1 MAFGKPGRPPE
12 DRLARQAEVCAAVGP
27 LILERGVGRLSM
39 RQAAHAACLSI
50 GGLYHYFPTK
60 RALALH
66 PLQPEALLRPC
77 RDFHAAHGQ
86 LAERDPAAYLE
97 TYLDLLART
106 AIFLRP
112 AVWAALELGA
122 AEFQESLALGFQMP
136 AIHEE
141 FLGLLG
147 RALPDAAERD
157 LPGLANA
164 VRRAV
169 VGALL
174 DKGTTEATRRAEL
187 AALLAGHGAGW
198 QGGRAGVA
206 A

>member
-12 DRLARQAEVCAAVGP
+12 DRLARQAEICAAVGP
-27 LILERGVGRLSM
+27 LILARGVGRLSM
-39 RQAAHAACLSI
+39 REAAHAACLSV
-50 GGLYHYFPTK
+50 GGLYHYFPGK
-60 RALALH
+60 RELALH
-66 PLQPEALLRPC
+66 PLRPEALLRTC
-77 RDFHAAHGQ
+77 RDFHTAHSP
-86 LAERDPAAYLE
+86 LVEHDPAAYLDAF
-97 TYLDLLART
+97 LDFLAGT
-106 AIFLRP
+106 AMFLRP

-122 AEFQESLALGFQMP
+122 ADFQDSLALGFQMP

-147 RALPDAAERD
+147 RALPDAAGRD

-169 VGALL
+169 AGAVL
-174 DKGTTEATRRAEL
+174 DKGTTEATLRTEL
-187 AALLAGHGAGW
+187 AALLAGHPA
-198 QGGRAGVA
+198 RRDAPARSA

>member
-12 DRLARQAEVCAAVGP
+12 DRLARQAEICAAVGP
-27 LILERGVGRLSM
+27 LILEHGVGRLSM
-39 RQAAHAACLSI
+39 RGAAHAACLSV

-60 RALALH
+60 RDLALH
-66 PLQPEALLRPC
+66 PLQPEALLRTC
-77 RDFHAAHGQ
+77 HEFHAAHGS
-86 LAERDPAAYLE
+86 LAESDPVAYLE
-97 TYLDLLART
+97 AYLDFLART
-106 AIFLRP
+106 AMFLRP

-122 AEFQESLALGFQMP
+122 GDLQEAMAVGFGLPALY
-136 AIHEE
+136 EE
-141 FLGLLG
+141 FLALLR

-164 VRRAV
+164 VRRVV

-174 DKGTTEATRRAEL
+174 DKGTTDITLRAEL
-187 AALLAGHGAGW
+187 EALLAGHGAHR
-198 QGGRAGVA
+198 QGVPARSA

>member
-12 DRLARQAEVCAAVGP
+12 DRLARQAEICAAVGP
-27 LILERGVGRLSM
+27 LILARGVGRLSM
-39 RQAAHAACLSI
+39 REAAHAACLSV

-60 RALALH
+60 RALAFH
-66 PLQPEALLRPC
+66 PLRPEALLRPC
-77 RDFHAAHGQ
+77 RDFHAAYGH
-86 LAERDPAAYLE
+86 LAERDPAAYLAA
-97 TYLDLLART
+97 YLDLLART

-122 AEFQESLALGFQMP
+122 AEFQDSLALGFRLP
-136 AIHEE
+136 VIYEE

-147 RALPDAAERD
+147 RALPDAAGRD

-174 DKGTTEATRRAEL
+174 DKGTTEATLRAEL